1 MTIKEYLHTKYS
13 SFGVTGFDGELE
25 AVMASGA
32 FSDDTEL
39 TKANMRSV
47 EVAFVK
53 RVPELLLLPTSISE
67 LGVSVSRAGTDALR
81 LYYSA
86 KCHELGLENLLEK
99 EKKPRV
105 TIY

>member
-1 MTIKEYLHTKYS
+1 MTIREYLHSKYS
-13 SFGVTGFDGELE
+13 SFGVTGFDSELE
-25 AVMASGA
+25 AVLVSGG
-32 FSDDTEL
+32 L
-39 TKANMRSV
+39 TADATLDSATMRSV

-81 LYYSA
+81 LYYST
-86 KCHELGLENLLEK
+86 KCSELGLENLLEK
-99 EKKPRV
+99 EKKPKV